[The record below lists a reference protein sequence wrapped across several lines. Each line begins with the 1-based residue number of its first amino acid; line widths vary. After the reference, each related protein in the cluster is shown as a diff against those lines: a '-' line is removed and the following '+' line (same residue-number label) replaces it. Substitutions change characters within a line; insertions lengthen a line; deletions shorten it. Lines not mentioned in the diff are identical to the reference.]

1 MTDPAPVSKGAV
13 CKAGI
18 VLRRIARGEQVL
30 LAGGGGPGVGTGV
43 VARRGG
49 DGAGALVREI
59 AG

>member
-1 MTDPAPVSKGAV
+1 MTDPAPVSKSAV

-18 VLRRIARGEQVL
+18 ALRRIARGT
-30 LAGGGGPGVGTGV
+30 GPSRRRRWPGAGTGV
-43 VARRGG
+43 MARRGG